1 MHVPFPVSVPGAES
15 IRPEEFTVGTSL
27 QRNVNAYDDIEF
39 DDTQLQDQANS
50 YRIYINLVART
61 LRDVPF
67 IKNLSISAELFTFF
81 FENCLADGDIVSAKM

>member
-1 MHVPFPVSVPGAES
+1 ME
-15 IRPEEFTVGTSL
+15 
-27 QRNVNAYDDIEF
+27 
-39 DDTQLQDQANS
+39 NS

-81 FENCLADGDIVSAKM
+81 FESCLADGDIVSAKM